1 MLKNYK
7 LKAFALLLLAGSV
20 LGSCD
25 YLDIAPAEIMTEDKI
40 FQDITLAQ
48 QDLGSMYHD
57 IIKWTALNSDDRLLR
72 DGPFTWT
79 GCAGD
84 ESIDHWGTTAP
95 TTYFKL
101 GGLTTG
107 YNPLGDWSWNY
118 ALVRKATNFINKIEG
133 VPLTQSQQQ
142 TYGTKVKQFK
152 QEARF
157 LRAYMYFDL
166 LRQYGAVPLITEV
179 QDIADISGAQ
189 VPRDPVNKIVDFIC
203 SELDE
208 AASVLPD
215 TWSDD
220 TNYGRI
226 SKAACLALKA
236 RTLLYAASPLYNG
249 NTMYKD
255 VKNLDG
261 TQLFP
266 QTYDKELWKRAADA
280 ADAAI
285 NCCLGAGIQMS
296 LSGENSI
303 NKYEKM
309 FYSNTSNP
317 EFILASI
324 QTYGIYEDVS
334 CNSHSEDKG
343 GWGRFSIMQN
353 QVDAY
358 ETADGHLPF
367 LMDDDGCIIYD
378 SNGQPTV
385 NPESNY

>member
-1 MLKNYK
+1 MLNNYK

-157 LRAYMYFDL
+157 CVRICI
-166 LRQYGAVPLITEV
+166 LICFANT
-179 QDIADISGAQ
+179 
-189 VPRDPVNKIVDFIC
+189 
-203 SELDE
+203 
-208 AASVLPD
+208 VL
-215 TWSDD
+215 
-220 TNYGRI
+220 
-226 SKAACLALKA
+226 
-236 RTLLYAASPLYNG
+236 
-249 NTMYKD
+249 
-255 VKNLDG
+255 
-261 TQLFP
+261 
-266 QTYDKELWKRAADA
+266 
-280 ADAAI
+280 
-285 NCCLGAGIQMS
+285 S
-296 LSGENSI
+296 L
-303 NKYEKM
+303 
-309 FYSNTSNP
+309 
-317 EFILASI
+317 
-324 QTYGIYEDVS
+324 
-334 CNSHSEDKG
+334 
-343 GWGRFSIMQN
+343 
-353 QVDAY
+353 
-358 ETADGHLPF
+358 
-367 LMDDDGCIIYD
+367 
-378 SNGQPTV
+378 
-385 NPESNY
+385 